1 MPFIYTFNPA
11 MVYSLLLFILYV
23 LIVQNGSEYSWV
35 QDWTQLH
42 VARIRDIELLT
53 GLSFYPD
60 LLPIEDALQLKTFL
74 KSF

>member
-1 MPFIYTFNPA
+1 MLFIYTQPSPGLF
-11 MVYSLLLFILYV
+11 FILYSSSSV
-23 LIVQNGSEYSWV
+23 LPIQNGSEYSWV

-60 LLPIEDALQLKTFL
+60 LLPVEDALQLKTFL